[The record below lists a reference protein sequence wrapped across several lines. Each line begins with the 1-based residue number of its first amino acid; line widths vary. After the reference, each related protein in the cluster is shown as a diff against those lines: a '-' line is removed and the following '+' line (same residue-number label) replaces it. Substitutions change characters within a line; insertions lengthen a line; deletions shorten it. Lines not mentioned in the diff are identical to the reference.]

1 MGFSDFAEGFASGFV
16 PTFTDRMARQ
26 EQEDEDLVKLS
37 FQRLS
42 SVQDKRTE
50 ASAAARARSAKARNL
65 AANLGGDESLFYGL
79 LGTYDDDAE
88 FVTKLIQDNPNA
100 IVPTASPAASV
111 VPSGV
116 GGVQSSLR
124 TTESSNNPT
133 AFRTNQDGRS
143 FGGLVQM
150 GAARLTDY
158 SNATGAPAMTPDQYA
173 ALPAEEQAK
182 VEDWHFNDIRSQI
195 RSRGLDQ
202 YIGQNINGVPMTEDG
217 MIAVAHLGGMSGLS
231 QHLSTQGAY
240 NPSDEL
246 GTSLSDYAAR
256 HGGASATDTQ
266 MYSAGL
272 ADPEPE
278 QDAGPDNLLASLLG
292 VNQAERGRNVNDRV
306 ASMAEAAGFAG
317 NAPESDGPSFG
328 QSNFRLNLG
337 SGNSKVPDL
346 KDVRASNYQ
355 ALAAEAEFQGDPD
368 RATQITKLGTQM
380 ANATPEEQAR
390 MASTLNDVG
399 QTLARVNA
407 SVIAPAQNTIDSFIG
422 ATDSAHRMMS
432 IAAEY
437 PDILTTVGGT
447 VPALFSRIENE
458 FNAFQNLMGGIAT
471 GGGSIQDSVA
481 SVDEFE
487 RTVAEN
493 LSNKTIDAQTAAYAM
508 YNAQEIRLAF
518 MLVRSQQGSGVISDA
533 DFRNA
538 LAQVRSSSR
547 AETAEESL
555 RSLLNA
561 DLVNVRSAQA
571 TLENDPQIRIAK
583 MQLEAG
589 GPQLENLDLFNGI
602 TRPIDELAES
612 RGAGEAFRWVSGEI
626 TLNTQPTSSPDEQQ
640 NATLSLSYNRNKATY
655 DEAIS
660 ALRQIDNPAER
671 QQLIE
676 MLAETLQVAPS
687 EAERVIS
694 TFGGG
699 SAPAQ
704 EPRVIRRTY
713 VPGEGVK

>member
-182 VEDWHFNDIRSQI
+182 VEDWHFDDIRSQI

-272 ADPEPE
+272 ADPEPA

-292 VNQAERGRNVNDRV
+292 VNQGERGRNVNARV
-306 ASMAEAAGFAG
+306 AAMAEAAGFDG
-317 NAPESDGPSFG
+317 NAPESDEPSFG
-328 QSNFRLNLG
+328 QSNFRLNIA
-337 SGNSKVPDL
+337 SGNPDIPKL
-346 KDVRASNYQ
+346 GDVRASNYQ
-355 ALAAEAEFQGDPD
+355 ALAAEAVEQGDPV
-368 RATQITKLGTQM
+368 RAEAITDLGIRM
-380 ANATPEEQAR
+380 SKASPEEQQM
-390 MASTLNDVG
+390 MADTLDAVST
-399 QTLARVNA
+399 TLARVNTG
-407 SVIAPAQNTIDSFIG
+407 VIIPAQTTIDSFIG
-422 ATDSAHRMMS
+422 ASDSAYRLMQ
-432 IAAEY
+432 IAADN
-437 PDILTTVGGT
+437 PDILTTLGGT
-447 VPALFSRIENE
+447 VPSLFSRIKNE
-458 FNAFQNLMGGIAT
+458 FTA
-471 GGGSIQDSVA
+471 
-481 SVDEFE
+481 
-487 RTVAEN
+487 AEN
-493 LSNKTIDAQTAAYAM
+493 LLERLTNSQAPISSGISAIQEFENTVAKNLQDGSIDAQAAAYAM
-508 YNAQEIRLAF
+508 YNAQEMRLAF
-518 MLVRSQQGSGVISDA
+518 MLARSQQGSGVLSDN
-533 DFRNA
+533 DFRAA

-547 AETAEESL
+547 VETAEESL
-555 RSLLNA
+555 RALINA
-561 DLVNVRSAQA
+561 DMTKVTSAQT
-571 TLENDPQIRIAK
+571 TLQNDPQIRIAR
-583 MQLEAG
+583 MQLAAG
-589 GPQLENLDLFNGI
+589 GPELENLDLFDGI
-602 TRPIDELAES
+602 TKPITELAAD
-612 RGAGEAFRWVSGEI
+612 RGVSDALSWVNGDI
-626 TLNTQPTSSPDEQQ
+626 TLSRPQNAVDPQEQQDARINSLYTTYKNTVDTTISELQNTQDQT
-640 NATLSLSYNRNKATY
+640 A
-655 DEAIS
+655 
-660 ALRQIDNPAER
+660 R
-671 QQLIE
+671 QQLIGS
-676 MLAETLQVAPS
+676 LAEAMGVTPA
-687 EAERVIS
+687 EAEQVVGR
-694 TFGGG
+694 FG
-699 SAPAQ
+699 S

>member
-182 VEDWHFNDIRSQI
+182 VEDWHFDDIRSQI

-202 YIGQNINGVPMTEDG
+202 YIGENINGVPMTEDG

-292 VNQAERGRNVNDRV
+292 VNQAERGRNVNARV
-306 ASMAEAAGFAG
+306 ASMADAAGFAG

-328 QSNFRLNLG
+328 QSNFRLNIG
-337 SGNSKVPDL
+337 SANPDEPKL
-346 KDVRASNYQ
+346 SDVRASNYQ
-355 ALAAEAEFQGDPD
+355 ALAAAAEQGGNPEL
-368 RATQITKLGTQM
+368 AANITSLGEEM
-380 ANATPEEQAR
+380 SSATPERQVVMQDAIKT
-390 MASTLNDVG
+390 SLSS
-399 QTLARVNA
+399 L
-407 SVIAPAQNTIDSFIG
+407 SVINTRIGETQGTVNGFIG
-422 ATDSAHRMMS
+422 ATDSAYNL
-432 IAAEY
+432 INILKDQ
-437 PDILTTVGGT
+437 PDILTFFGGRVPSFISSIDNEVG
-447 VPALFSRIENE
+447 A
-458 FNAFQNLMGGIAT
+458 
-471 GGGSIQDSVA
+471 
-481 SVDEFE
+481 
-487 RTVAEN
+487 
-493 LSNKTIDAQTAAYAM
+493 LSNLLAETTSTNAADARVSNFESQIDARIADGTIEDRAAAYAK
-508 YNAQEIRLAF
+508 YAAQEVRMAYMI
-518 MLVRSQQGSGVISDA
+518 VRSQQPTGPISQA
-533 DFRNA
+533 DFESA
-538 LAQVRSSSR
+538 FQQVRTSSR
-547 AETAEESL
+547 SSTVEDSL
-555 RSLLNA
+555 RGIISA
-561 DLVNVRSAQA
+561 DRINVTSMQD
-571 TLENDPQIRIAK
+571 TLRNDPQVYGANRILKDADITDFDPLGGV
-583 MQLEAG
+583 LE
-589 GPQLENLDLFNGI
+589 
-602 TRPIDELAES
+602 PIEEIAEA
-612 RGAGEAFRWVSGEI
+612 RGAGDAIRWLSGETNLI
-626 TLNTQPTSSPDEQQ
+626 ERQDTATPTGEQNTTQTNIPETVLEQ
-640 NATLSLSYNRNKATY
+640 ARS
-655 DEAIS
+655 AI
-660 ALRQIDNPAER
+660 ARGADADAVRQRLIDNGYDASG
-671 QQLIE
+671 L
-676 MLAETLQVAPS
+676 
-687 EAERVIS
+687 
-694 TFGGG
+694 
-699 SAPAQ
+699 
-704 EPRVIRRTY
+704 
-713 VPGEGVK
+713 